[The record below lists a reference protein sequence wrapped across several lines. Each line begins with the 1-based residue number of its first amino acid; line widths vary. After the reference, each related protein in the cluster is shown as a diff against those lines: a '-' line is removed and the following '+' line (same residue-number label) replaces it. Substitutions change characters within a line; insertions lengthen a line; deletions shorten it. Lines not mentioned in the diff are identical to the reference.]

1 MAKGKN
7 KGKRLNKR
15 QLTEMLQTFFSQHPN
30 ETYNL
35 KQIFK
40 TLNIVQHPV
49 KMLVVDLL
57 EDMTWDDYLQK
68 VNENQYR
75 LNTQGQVMEGTFIR
89 KPNGKNSFIPDGS
102 DKPIFVA
109 ERNSLFALN
118 GDRVRVTMMARRE
131 NHIKEAMVTDI
142 LKRAHDQFVGV
153 LKVEKNYAF
162 LISDSKIFMHDIFI
176 PKRKLKNGK
185 TGDKAV
191 VKITEWPSKES
202 KNIVG
207 EVVDILGETGENN
220 AEMHAILAQYGLPY
234 KYPKHV
240 EDAANKISI
249 QASRL
254 RR

>member
-89 KPNGKNSFIPDGS
+89 
-102 DKPIFVA
+102 
-109 ERNSLFALN
+109 
-118 GDRVRVTMMARRE
+118 
-131 NHIKEAMVTDI
+131 
-142 LKRAHDQFVGV
+142 
-153 LKVEKNYAF
+153 
-162 LISDSKIFMHDIFI
+162 
-176 PKRKLKNGK
+176 
-185 TGDKAV
+185 
-191 VKITEWPSKES
+191 
-202 KNIVG
+202 
-207 EVVDILGETGENN
+207 
-220 AEMHAILAQYGLPY
+220 
-234 KYPKHV
+234 
-240 EDAANKISI
+240 
-249 QASRL
+249 
-254 RR
+254 

>member
-1 MAKGKN
+1 
-7 KGKRLNKR
+7 
-15 QLTEMLQTFFSQHPN
+15 MLQTFFSQHPN

-118 GDRVRVTMMARRE
+118 R
-131 NHIKEAMVTDI
+131 
-142 LKRAHDQFVGV
+142 
-153 LKVEKNYAF
+153 
-162 LISDSKIFMHDIFI
+162 
-176 PKRKLKNGK
+176 
-185 TGDKAV
+185 
-191 VKITEWPSKES
+191 
-202 KNIVG
+202 
-207 EVVDILGETGENN
+207 
-220 AEMHAILAQYGLPY
+220 
-234 KYPKHV
+234 
-240 EDAANKISI
+240 
-249 QASRL
+249 
-254 RR
+254 